1 MGQTGFFHHIGSFLL
16 FSATILLI
24 ITCIS
29 APVVHNLSVLKVNL
43 ANNNNDF
50 NPDITFGTFGYCV
63 SQSSG
68 NDDCS
73 GSHIGYDAAGVLANS
88 SSGAFDTSDFAGDT
102 ANALTRVMVL
112 HPVAAGLSFISFLLA
127 LGAGVVG
134 SFLAALVS
142 LLTFIVTLVVLITD
156 FVGFAVLKN
165 AVNRADNGASAEF
178 GACSK
183 FFPQIFCTSH
193 KRHHV
198 LTFISQCGLSS
209 SPPSATSS
217 PPSSSSSPAAA
228 PACTRRGAAPRSS
241 ATTALPLPADGGSKS
256 LLTLPNHEKRN
267 TQSLQ

>member
-43 ANNNNDF
+43 ANNNDDF
-50 NPDITFGTFGYCV
+50 NPDITFGTFGWCV

-68 NDDCS
+68 GDDCS
-73 GSHIGYDAAGVLANS
+73 GTHVGYDAAGVLANS

-134 SFLAALVS
+134 SFLAAIVS
-142 LLTFIVTLVVLITD
+142 LLTFVVTLVVLITD

-183 FFPQIFCTSH
+183 FSPHFSSVRYST
-193 KRHHV
+193 V
-198 LTFISQCGLSS
+198 LTFILSVWTLLVAAICNLIATVVVFFTCCS
-209 SPPSATSS
+209 ARLHKKRSSAKVERYDSPPSA
-217 PPSSSSSPAAA
+217 
-228 PACTRRGAAPRSS
+228 RRRWF
-241 ATTALPLPADGGSKS
+241 
-256 LLTLPNHEKRN
+256 
-267 TQSLQ
+267 

>member
-24 ITCIS
+24 ITSIS

-43 ANNNNDF
+43 ANNNDDF
-50 NPDITFGTFGYCV
+50 NPDITFGTFGWCV

-68 NDDCS
+68 GDDCS
-73 GSHIGYDAAGVLANS
+73 GSHVGYDAAGVLANS

-142 LLTFIVTLVVLITD
+142 LLTFVVTLVVLITD

-178 GACSK
+178 GACMWTLLAAAICNLIATVVV
-183 FFPQIFCTSH
+183 FFTCCSARLH
-193 KRHHV
+193 KKR
-198 LTFISQCGLSS
+198 SS
-209 SPPSATSS
+209 AKVERYDSPPSA
-217 PPSSSSSPAAA
+217 
-228 PACTRRGAAPRSS
+228 RRRWF
-241 ATTALPLPADGGSKS
+241 
-256 LLTLPNHEKRN
+256 
-267 TQSLQ
+267 